1 MRDIWEKQCNRL
13 EAMLEAATRHS
24 NTIDSEAT
32 RMSGD
37 VESFIGTRAAESF
50 TNRAVVNKA
59 RCTGDVFRDLPA
71 LHHLEVQLNRLTVF
85 RVLSALHHLEVQLNC
100 LIVRRDRPA
109 LHHLEVQLNCLIVR
123 RDRSA
128 LHHLEVQF
136 ICLIVRRDLPALHHL
151 EVQLN
156 RLTVFRVVPALHHLE
171 VQLNCL
177 IVRRDRP
184 ALHHLEVQLNCLIQ
198 LSGQSCLERD
208 NIGDEKDKVLKR
220 IGAENKQPNTVKNNK
235 PYGFTRTKGQ
245 LLGHMCSANRSSFLK
260 IFFYLYFGLVL
271 FR

>member
-24 NTIDSEAT
+24 STIDSEAT

-85 RVLSALHHLEVQLNC
+85 RVLS
-100 LIVRRDRPA
+100 
-109 LHHLEVQLNCLIVR
+109 
-123 RDRSA
+123 
-128 LHHLEVQF
+128 
-136 ICLIVRRDLPALHHL
+136 
-151 EVQLN
+151 
-156 RLTVFRVVPALHHLE
+156 ALHHLE

>member
-100 LIVRRDRPA
+100 LIVRRDR
-109 LHHLEVQLNCLIVR
+109 
-123 RDRSA
+123 SA

-136 ICLIVRRDLPALHHL
+136 NCLIVRRDLPALHHL

-245 LLGHMCSANRSSFLK
+245 LLGHMCSANRSSFL
-260 IFFYLYFGLVL
+260 
-271 FR
+271 